1 VELDVARLGAEHP
14 GPAAVAVGRALV
26 GPLVARRADDRRRL
40 GLDELLEH
48 ERHRLAHDVDRAAG
62 AHRVEQLGQGR
73 L

>member
-1 VELDVARLGAEHP
+1 VP
-14 GPAAVAVGRALV
+14 LV
-26 GPLVARRADDRRRL
+26 GPLVPGGADRLGGL

-48 ERHRLAHDVDRAAG
+48 ERHRLAQDVERAAG